1 MRKEKNFEDSDLQSY
16 AEGMMCAIE
25 MDANQA
31 RARAMLRT
39 VMLRR
44 THGQMVVD
52 ARSLL
57 RAVRAF
63 HLTEDEIIEVVKKLK
78 AKRLLPRDFHFNT
91 EGVKFDD

>member
-1 MRKEKNFEDSDLQSY
+1 MRKEKIFEDSDLQSY

-31 RARAMLRT
+31 RARALLRT
-39 VMLRR
+39 
-44 THGQMVVD
+44 
-52 ARSLL
+52 
-57 RAVRAF
+57 VRAF
-63 HLTEDEIIEVVKKLK
+63 HLTEDEIIAVVKKLK

>member
-31 RARAMLRT
+31 RARALLRT
-39 VMLRR
+39 VR
-44 THGQMVVD
+44 T
-52 ARSLL
+52 
-57 RAVRAF
+57 F
-63 HLTEDEIIEVVKKLK
+63 HLTAAEIIEVVKKLK
-78 AKRLLPRDFHFNT
+78 VKRLLPRDFHFCT

>member
-31 RARAMLRT
+31 RARALLRT
-39 VMLRR
+39 VR
-44 THGQMVVD
+44 T
-52 ARSLL
+52 
-57 RAVRAF
+57 F
-63 HLTEDEIIEVVKKLK
+63 HLTAAEIIEVVKKLK
-78 AKRLLPRDFHFNT
+78 VKRLLPRDFHFNT

>member
-31 RARAMLRT
+31 RARALLRT
-39 VMLRR
+39 VR
-44 THGQMVVD
+44 T
-52 ARSLL
+52 
-57 RAVRAF
+57 F
-63 HLTEDEIIEVVKKLK
+63 HLTAAEIIEVVKRLK
-78 AKRLLPRDFHFNT
+78 AKRLLPRDFHFCT

>member
-1 MRKEKNFEDSDLQSY
+1 MRKGKDFEDSDLQSY

-31 RARAMLRT
+31 RARALLRT
-39 VMLRR
+39 VR
-44 THGQMVVD
+44 T
-52 ARSLL
+52 
-57 RAVRAF
+57 F
-63 HLTEDEIIEVVKKLK
+63 HLTAAETIEVVKKLK

>member
-25 MDANQA
+25 MDANKA
-31 RARAMLRT
+31 RARALLRT
-39 VMLRR
+39 
-44 THGQMVVD
+44 
-52 ARSLL
+52 
-57 RAVRAF
+57 VRAF
-63 HLTEDEIIEVVKKLK
+63 HLTEDEIITVVKRLK

>member
-1 MRKEKNFEDSDLQSY
+1 MRKEKIFEDSDLQSY

-31 RARAMLRT
+31 RARALLRT
-39 VMLRR
+39 
-44 THGQMVVD
+44 
-52 ARSLL
+52 
-57 RAVRAF
+57 VRAF
-63 HLTEDEIIEVVKKLK
+63 HLTKDEIITVVKRLK